1 MSLQIKVPES
11 SKAAPEEFYE
21 KFSIDRP
28 GKIVFVGR
36 HLSTANSVRCI
47 IRRISI
53 YGAELEVDPSLE
65 FPANF
70 FLEIFGIHDE
80 IGCTMIRRDEARV
93 IVGFN
98 MLMDPEFLHHV
109 RRLSF
114 ET

>member
-1 MSLQIKVPES
+1 MSLQIKVPEN

-28 GKIVFVGR
+28 GKIVFVGHR
-36 HLSTANSVRCI
+36 LSTSYSVRCI

-53 YGAELEVDPSLE
+53 YGAELTVDETLDI
-65 FPANF
+65 PANF
-70 FLEIFGIHDE
+70 FLEIVGIRDE
-80 IGCTMIRRDEARV
+80 IGCTMIRRDHQTV

-114 ET
+114 ES